1 MTLLEE
7 TIFRYQ
13 SCVDGTNEG
22 WGDKHSLRNHM
33 NRVNRRISELVGLYN
48 EIEAL
53 PAEHELRAD
62 ETIVELMQEYRDLVT
77 ARAECEVLLDGVQ
90 RVHRVETPEKPR
102 DLKPTLKKL
111 GFPT

>member
-1 MTLLEE
+1 MNTMTLLEE

-33 NRVNRRISELVGLYN
+33 NRVNSRIGELVGLYN

-53 PAEHELRAD
+53 PAEHELRED
-62 ETIVELMQEYRDLVT
+62 DIIVSLMTSGMRSATRRRSTGPSSRDT
-77 ARAECEVLLDGVQ
+77 
-90 RVHRVETPEKPR
+90 
-102 DLKPTLKKL
+102 
-111 GFPT
+111 